1 VSLEYR
7 QKPTNC
13 NKVFREKILYL
24 SYRLCTLH
32 WSQNRILEIRLQYY
46 WYLFQMFTCTQPCK
60 FGGITMDPFHH
71 QLFWTMSTFSGSSK
85 SSILPSSVPQVTGC
99 YKVRNATVSVPL
111 VNAVQCSKLATTE
124 FLSTLLVN
132 TENELNMGITYV
144 STNTLNMSL

>member
-1 VSLEYR
+1 
-7 QKPTNC
+7 
-13 NKVFREKILYL
+13 
-24 SYRLCTLH
+24 
-32 WSQNRILEIRLQYY
+32 
-46 WYLFQMFTCTQPCK
+46 
-60 FGGITMDPFHH
+60 MDPFHH